1 MSSTSGNQTFTMNN
15 TAATVETPKV
25 AYRVTASGG
34 KGIIDW
40 AIPGLFT
47 DLSAMGIGSNAS
59 DANGNIGQMSIQDPV
74 SYTISG
80 GQITSTVNGTPPYAA
95 TSNNADFIG

>member
-1 MSSTSGNQTFTMNN
+1 LNN
-15 TAATVETPKV
+15 TSATQETPKV

-34 KGIIDW
+34 TGIIDW
-40 AIPGLFT
+40 AIPGLFI
-47 DLSAMGIGSNAS
+47 DLNANGVGNNAS

-95 TSNNADFIG
+95 TRNNSDYIG